1 MKQSSLI
8 RFNLIIFSFFLV
20 FAGMYFAREFLIP
33 LALAML
39 FAMLLTPFCRW
50 MESKGL
56 AKGLAATLCSLTLLI
71 IFGALITFIGYQ
83 VSGFSNEMPQLKSK
97 AEKHYRRIK
106 DFTEENLGITIV
118 AGSDSSKQQSDNSQ
132 QNGSGQQQ
140 ESQQN
145 GQEQQDNASQNGTV
159 EIGGDGASIR
169 SAFTYAFSF
178 LKLLFGSVFTI
189 GLILAYIV
197 LLLYYRRRFKRA
209 IVMAFPIEQREK
221 TQTILHE
228 SGKVAQRFLGGM
240 FIVTTILAVINS
252 TGLLIIGVEHAI
264 LFGVLAGYLNFIP
277 FIGSLIGSTL
287 PIALTLLTRDSFMPA
302 LAIGAFFIF
311 SQFIEETILTP
322 KFVGSQVRVNPL
334 FIIFSIV
341 IGNMIWGIAGI
352 VIFIPLTA
360 VLKII
365 FDHIQP
371 LKPIGY
377 AIGQEEEEDDDASWF
392 KKLKDWVGSK
402 VKRAK

>member
-1 MKQSSLI
+1 MKQNPLV

-20 FAGMYFAREFLIP
+20 IAGMYFAREFLIP

-50 MESKGL
+50 MESQGL
-56 AKGLAATLCSLTLLI
+56 AKGLAATLCSLTLLV
-71 IFGALITFIGYQ
+71 IFGGLITFIGYQ

-97 AEKHYRRIK
+97 AEKHYRKIK

-118 AGSDSSKQQSDNSQ
+118 AGSDSSKQQANNNQ
-132 QNGSGQQQ
+132 QNGGGQQQ

-145 GQEQQDNASQNGTV
+145 GQEQQDSTPANGTV
-159 EIGGDGASIR
+159 ELGSEANIK

-197 LLLYYRRRFKRA
+197 LLLYYRKRFKRA
-209 IVMAFPIEQREK
+209 IIMAFPIEQREK
-221 TQTILHE
+221 AQTILHE
-228 SGKVAQRFLGGM
+228 SGKVAQQYLGGM

-302 LAIGAFFIF
+302 LAIGAFFVF

-322 KFVGSQVRVNPL
+322 KFVGNQVRVNPL

-341 IGNMIWGIAGI
+341 IGNMVWGIAGI
-352 VIFIPLTA
+352 IIFIPLIA
-360 VLKII
+360 IVKII

-377 AIGQEEEEDDDASWF
+377 AIGQEEDDDDDSWL
-392 KKLKDWVGSK
+392 KKIKGWLGSKLKK
-402 VKRAK
+402 